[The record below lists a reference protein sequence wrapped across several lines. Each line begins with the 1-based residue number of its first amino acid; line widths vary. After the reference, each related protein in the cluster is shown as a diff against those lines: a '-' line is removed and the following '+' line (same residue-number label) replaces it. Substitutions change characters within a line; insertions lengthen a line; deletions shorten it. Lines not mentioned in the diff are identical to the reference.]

1 MEKGDYEVFVKLNG
15 CFDKALVELRD
26 CYVREI
32 RELRTMYIEAKGRVS
47 ELEAE
52 IKILKGEKN
61 D

>member
-1 MEKGDYEVFVKLNG
+1 MEKGDYEVFIRLNG
-15 CFDKALVELRD
+15 SFDKALVNLRD
-26 CYVREI
+26 CHV
-32 RELRTMYIEAKGRVS
+32 RELRELRALYMVESRRVK